1 MSALSQLKQGIPGID
16 LQLLN
21 SKLIWIT
28 PVLLLLGW
36 VMITTASTGIAE
48 HYTSNAMYFS
58 VRHVIYMLLGISVL
72 LASAHI
78 PMRFWQKIDAVL
90 LLVGIAVLVM
100 VLVPGLGHEVNGSRR
115 WLNLGI
121 IKIQASEIAKLSVIL
136 YVSGYLVRRQ
146 AQVQQSWGG
155 FLRPLLIMSLV
166 ILLLLSEPDFGA
178 VVVLMGAVLAQLF
191 LGGVKAGQFFLL
203 VTGAGFLSALVLT
216 SESYRVQRLMAY
228 LDPWAPE
235 YVFDSGYQLAQ
246 SLIAFGRGGISGVGL
261 GESVQKLFY
270 LPEAHTD
277 FVFAIWA
284 EETGLIGAVLAL
296 VVLVALVAKG
306 LHIAWQAQINKR
318 MYGSYVAIGISILFS
333 LQIIINLG
341 VNTGLLPTKG
351 LTLPFYSYGG
361 SSLLICCLMLG
372 ILIRVEYE
380 SKQGD
385 ESKNAKRQSTK
396 RRVN

>member
-1 MSALSQLKQGIPGID
+1 MKRLAAVAQAPTMLNMQLFNSQLM
-16 LQLLN
+16 
-21 SKLIWIT
+21 W
-28 PVLLLLGW
+28 LLLLLLMFGW
-36 VMITTASTGIAE
+36 LMISTASTGIAE
-48 HYTSNAMYFS
+48 HYTNNAMYFS
-58 VRHVIYMLLGISVL
+58 MRHLVYMCLGITL
-72 LASAHI
+72 TLAIAQI
-78 PMRFWQKIDAVL
+78 PIAAWQKIDVLLLFLGVLVL
-90 LLVGIAVLVM
+90 LLVLI
-100 VLVPGLGHEVNGSRR
+100 PGVGHEVNGSRR

-121 IKIQASEIAKLSVIL
+121 IKIQASELSKLSVIL
-136 YVSGYLVRRQ
+136 YVAGYLVRRQ

-155 FLRPLLIMSLV
+155 FLRPLIIMSLV
-166 ILLLLSEPDFGA
+166 ILLLLAEPDFGA

-203 VTGAGFLSALVLT
+203 VSSASFLSAIILT

-235 YVFDSGYQLAQ
+235 YVFGGGYQLAQ
-246 SLIAFGRGGISGVGL
+246 SLIAFGRGGITGVGL

-284 EETGLIGAVLAL
+284 EETGLIGALLAL
-296 VVLVALVAKG
+296 AVLVALVIKG
-306 LHIAWQAQINKR
+306 LQISWQAQAKKQ
-318 MYGSYVAIGISILFS
+318 MYGAYVGIGISILFS

-361 SSLLICCLMLG
+361 SSLLICCFMLG
-372 ILIRVEYE
+372 LLVRIEYE
-380 SKQGD
+380 SKQA
-385 ESKNAKRQSTK
+385 NASQSSGK
-396 RRVN
+396 SAKGRH